1 MYKENKKCANRQRFP
16 RTIRSHPIEI
26 CISWTSWLSL
36 GFLFLFLCSAGAATD
51 FYSGHQ
57 YTFNSTFNENYIYQW
72 SASTGNYEENGQ
84 DTLAWVAPNVN
95 SPTSVTISLLVID
108 KTCSCHSNSN
118 TIITVL
124 PLEETKLK
132 TESSSNSTNSTP
144 INDSIKPPQI
154 LSNNTGNSTVVIPI
168 ENDTILDPASES
180 LENVTAP
187 VNLTLDAVSA
197 TDSASL
203 DSSQNDTTTN
213 LDVPENSRELNL
225 APNEQ
230 EINLTTLSQPKSDPN
245 ANLDNALA
253 KEQTTT
259 ETSSQVDP
267 SQFVADLAEDRVDQS
282 GTTENPSGMESVN
295 KEVDQK
301 GTNIISD
308 ASTLTFS
315 DGTKVDV
322 AFVENDPVSST
333 TFVTLHGDDT
343 EQSEIISGSDDSNN
357 AGSLLNTT
365 SISNSTFNQA
375 DNRINQIKPTEAI
388 PKNETNNHSNELASE
403 YSVEGE
409 GASNSTG
416 SLATPADQPIAE
428 VAVSDAVEGSTSPP
442 LPVEAPPDLERE
454 TPVVNSTEGP
464 ETPSDQSIAE
474 ATVSDAV
481 ESSTSPP

>member
-1 MYKENKKCANRQRFP
+1 LCP
-16 RTIRSHPIEI
+16 
-26 CISWTSWLSL
+26 TS
-36 GFLFLFLCSAGAATD
+36 FATD

-57 YTFNSTFNENYIYQW
+57 YTFSFTYNENYIYQW
-72 SASTGNYEENGQ
+72 SASTGNYQEN
-84 DTLAWVAPNVN
+84 DKNTFAWTAPEVKT
-95 SPTSVTISLLVID
+95 PTEVPISLLVID

-124 PLEETKLK
+124 PREEIKLK

-144 INDSIKPPQI
+144 INDSIKLPQI
-154 LSNNTGNSTVVIPI
+154 LSNNTENSTIVIPI
-168 ENDTILDPASES
+168 GNDTILDPASES

-187 VNLTLDAVSA
+187 VNLTLDAVSV

-225 APNEQ
+225 AANEQ

-253 KEQTTT
+253 KEQKTT

-301 GTNIISD
+301 GPNTISD

-343 EQSEIISGSDDSNN
+343 EQGEIAERSGIISGSDDSNN

-365 SISNSTFNQA
+365 SISNDLIS
-375 DNRINQIKPTEAI
+375 QIKPTGAI
-388 PKNETNNHSNELASE
+388 PKNETNDHSNEVASE
-403 YSVEGE
+403 YSEEGKE
-409 GASNSTG
+409 PSNSTG

-428 VAVSDAVEGSTSPP
+428 
-442 LPVEAPPDLERE
+442 
-454 TPVVNSTEGP
+454 
-464 ETPSDQSIAE
+464 

-481 ESSTSPP
+481 EISASPPMSVEVPLDPERETPAVESSNHSV